1 MDKKTTGLIAT
12 IATALLCGC
21 PGLFGLCLGV
31 TSVFASLV
39 PGADIDVF
47 GRSNPGAATTMGVVS
62 LCLSVI
68 FIAIPIVVGFVTL
81 RKKPQEPAPV
91 ATATVVSEP
100 EPPVSPDAT
109 VVSQPEPPAST
120 DATMVSP
127 PKPPAPPE
135 DDEPL
140 PPAS

>member
-21 PGLFGLCLGV
+21 PGLFGLCFGS
-31 TSVFASLV
+31 TSVLASLV
-39 PGADIDVF
+39 PGANIDVF
-47 GRSNPGAATTMGVVS
+47 GSNDPAAATTMGIAS

-68 FIAIPIVVGFVTL
+68 FIAIPIVVGVVTL
-81 RKKPQEPAPV
+81 RKKPENV
-91 ATATVVSEP
+91 VTVT
-100 EPPVSPDAT
+100 PVSDAQA
-109 VVSQPEPPAST
+109 VPQPTPPAETVISQ
-120 DATMVSP
+120 
-127 PKPPAPPE
+127 PKPPA

>member
-21 PGLFGLCLGV
+21 PGLIGLCMGA

-47 GRSNPGAATTMGVVS
+47 GSNDPAAATTMGFVF

-68 FIAIPIVVGFVTL
+68 FIAIPIVVGIVTL
-81 RKKPQEPAPV
+81 RKPKEESSAVVDVKPTEKPTPV
-91 ATATVVSEP
+91 AATPAATP
-100 EPPVSPDAT
+100 E
-109 VVSQPEPPAST
+109 
-120 DATMVSP
+120 P
-127 PKPPAPPE
+127 PKPPTPPSE
-135 DDEPL
+135 KPAEPVDDEPL